1 MRGDEAD
8 IRWFGEEGDL
18 FPRVWHHDPA
28 RRSSLD
34 LFSEGR
40 LRVRLRTESDIAT
53 ATLVISQGREAT
65 GSEMTKWGARRFEP
79 LLGSRRLPPRRR
91 PSATAS
97 PSAPWTAK
105 PYT

>member
-34 LFSEGR
+34 LFSEGQ

-53 ATLVISQGREAT
+53 ATLVISRGREAT
-65 GSEMTKWGARRFEP
+65 GFGDDEMGRTTVRTATGKP
-79 LLGSRRLPPRRR
+79 RLPPIRKR
-91 PSATAS
+91 SVTAS
-97 PSAPWTAK
+97 PSAPSMAR